1 MQFGGKLDEADLSD
15 VRRLTRSKMHWV
27 KLVVANWYGTAL
39 ISIALWAT
47 ISALLGQIKPNWQA
61 LALVWAVGG
70 GLLVWTVYWTKRAQA
85 KQLTQLNATLPDQV
99 SLTKDGVKLDGPN
112 GATGSLPWRNFKGW
126 REGRRVMLI
135 DQCEGNRAVM
145 LSVAQLSEIERLPIR
160 QFLQSHIPP
169 ASQ

>member
-70 GLLVWTVYWTKRAQA
+70 GLLVWTVY
-85 KQLTQLNATLPDQV
+85 
-99 SLTKDGVKLDGPN
+99 
-112 GATGSLPWRNFKGW
+112 
-126 REGRRVMLI
+126 
-135 DQCEGNRAVM
+135 
-145 LSVAQLSEIERLPIR
+145 
-160 QFLQSHIPP
+160 
-169 ASQ
+169 